1 MGRSLPY
8 KEKHCQCSGKEVSG
22 RRHTQVWFAYSV
34 WVFTGQITQYLAQV
48 LGTNWKLYCAY
59 RPQSSGKVE
68 RMNWTPKEALTK
80 LTTET
85 CLPCALYRARDT
97 PYTLGLPLSHSH
109 FLILYGKP
117 PPVLPNLHS
126 HI

>member
-1 MGRSLPY
+1 MLEFANGRAFISQAT
-8 KEKHCQCSGKEVSG
+8 KS
-22 RRHTQVWFAYSV
+22 
-34 WVFTGQITQYLAQV
+34 LAQV
-48 LGTNWKLYCAY
+48 LWMRWALYY
-59 RPQSSGKVE
+59 VYTTQSSGQLE
-68 RMNWTPKEALTK
+68 RINETPREALTK